1 MSNCDMCMTPA
12 PPLEEIKAAHLA
24 KLNEER
30 KARGEL
36 VDAPAKVEVESL
48 HMKRLKLL
56 QSDLR
61 HMISHEQR
69 IKLLAEVEEKK
80 KQEKAEAERKAL
92 QLAEEEAKNA
102 AEKDKQDDKSAP

>member
-56 QSDLR
+56 
-61 HMISHEQR
+61 
-69 IKLLAEVEEKK
+69 
-80 KQEKAEAERKAL
+80 
-92 QLAEEEAKNA
+92 
-102 AEKDKQDDKSAP
+102 